1 LADTKPHIRTFL
13 AQTFG
18 ELGFVSVECAR
29 ADDLDAIV
37 IAQSPDLVVIG
48 YGIEAITMLDALAER
63 AFDGEVLVLGPR
75 ESSMVAA
82 VQKFGEDH
90 GISMLPPLATPFGS
104 EALRSRVAALLPGET
119 PPSHPID
126 LGEALNAGWLELW
139 YQPKINTQT
148 LQLCGVEALIRVRH
162 PAGASCSRTPS
173 WPVRTIFSFALC
185 RNL

>member
-1 LADTKPHIRTFL
+1 MRPSMKEGPMKSRQSDATIIPFGSRRLRPCACLADTKPHIRTFL

-82 VQKFGEDH
+82 
-90 GISMLPPLATPFGS
+90 
-104 EALRSRVAALLPGET
+104 
-119 PPSHPID
+119 
-126 LGEALNAGWLELW
+126 
-139 YQPKINTQT
+139 
-148 LQLCGVEALIRVRH
+148 
-162 PAGASCSRTPS
+162 
-173 WPVRTIFSFALC
+173 
-185 RNL
+185 